1 MVKRIST
8 FILLCFGLAFFSS
21 SWAAGFSAHVDRN
34 EVSEQDTFTLVLR
47 YEAQAILKEPDTKP
61 LEKDFRILNQ
71 HRSQQFSSVNG
82 KTESYTNWVLTLTP
96 LRTGTLTIPAI
107 KFDGQSS
114 QPIEITVK
122 PLTEEAKKQAE
133 QDFFFE
139 TSVTPDSNL
148 VVQGQLLYTE
158 KLYYRYQHDNATL
171 SEVKVTD
178 ARVQQLG
185 DIRQY
190 TTVINGIQFGVY
202 ERQFA
207 IFPEMSGELVI
218 PGTRF
223 NASIVDRY
231 SWGRGRPVKATSKP
245 IRLQV
250 ASIPDSYPSNATW
263 LPTSKLTLEEQFST
277 PPNQWQEGEA
287 VTRTFTLK
295 AQGIQGS
302 QLPEIKLP
310 MVDGV
315 RYYPDQAKTN
325 DSLNNLGVLGVSEQA
340 VAMVVTQAGEL
351 VLPEVRIPWW
361 NINSNK
367 LEYATLPA
375 RTIKVKG
382 QTKPIQQAPITVNTP
397 DIDTSKKTET
407 AAAPVV
413 SSTSNFAINYGLL
426 GLLAL
431 SLLLNIWL
439 LTRSRKNT
447 VIQSDNQPKMPSES
461 SQWRALKQACQQQD
475 PQQVRQALLAWVNN
489 GGLAHL
495 NLSLPLVSLSAL
507 AQVVRTPALAL
518 ALNELDATLF
528 SAQGNSAFN
537 ATQLLQLLEQ
547 EKKIQP
553 NKEKSGVN
561 LYP

>member
-1 MVKRIST
+1 MVKRIASF
-8 FILLCFGLAFFSS
+8 FILLFSLTFISS
-21 SWAAGFSAHVDRN
+21 SWAADFSAHVDRN
-34 EVSEQDTFTLVLR
+34 EVNEQDSFTLVLR
-47 YEAQAILKEPDTKP
+47 YEAQAIRKEPDTTP

-107 KFDGQSS
+107 KFGKSSS

-122 PLTEEAKKQAE
+122 PLSEEAKKQAE

-245 IRLQV
+245 IRLEV
-250 ASIPDSYPSNATW
+250 ASIPSNYPSNATW
-263 LPTSKLTLEEQFST
+263 LPTSKLTLEEQFSV
-277 PPNQWQEGEA
+277 PPSQWQEGEA
-287 VTRTFTLK
+287 ITRTFTLK

-310 MVDGV
+310 VVDGV
-315 RYYPDQAKTN
+315 RYYPDQAKTS

-340 VAMVVTQAGEL
+340 VAMVVTEAGEL

-361 NINSNK
+361 NTNSNK

-375 RTIKVKG
+375 RTIQVKG
-382 QTKPIQQAPITVNTP
+382 QAKSRQQTPTVTSTP
-397 DIDTSKKTET
+397 DIDASKTTKTTIAPIVTSGD
-407 AAAPVV
+407 A
-413 SSTSNFAINYGLL
+413 STVNYAVL

-439 LTRSRKNT
+439 FTRRKNNLPQEF
-447 VIQSDNQPKMPSES
+447 IDEPKAPSEL
-461 SQWRALKQACQQQD
+461 SQWRALKQACQQQS
-475 PQQVRQALLAWVNN
+475 PQQVRQALIAWVNS
-489 GGLAHL
+489 GGLTHL
-495 NLSLPLVSLSAL
+495 NLNLPLVSLNAL
-507 AQVVRTPALAL
+507 AQTVRTPALAL
-518 ALNELDATLF
+518 ALKELDATLF

-537 ATQLLQLLEQ
+537 AQQLLQLLEQ
-547 EKKIQP
+547 ERKQKITTAQTT
-553 NKEKSGVN
+553 S
-561 LYP
+561 LYPQ